1 MVREM
6 IWNRFGFL
14 WVVFIA
20 SVSPLIGQDDTSFSL
35 LNEPNSPEGEAVQ
48 NAFKTSKVVNLQSI
62 EMIDAGV
69 FDFKM
74 SHRFGAVNSGAVNA
88 FGLDVATIRLG
99 GEYGVNQRMMVG
111 LGRYNVKS
119 EKGVD
124 AYVKYKL
131 MSQTT
136 DNKNPLSVLLLGAV
150 DYKNTRYLFDN
161 ARILGPVETANAKD
175 PSRYWQL
182 SMPQR
187 MAYVGQIIIGRKQND
202 KFSWQISPT
211 IVYYGT
217 ATTLSQAK
225 KDHWV
230 GFDSSTAIK
239 TGEQGG
245 SAMMVNSGVS
255 QLQMALGLGMRYKI
269 TTRTSLNVE
278 YIPVLTGRGDFRNS
292 FSIGFDI
299 ETGGHVFQ
307 IDFTNSIG
315 LNESLFISRNT
326 TQWNTAGVR
335 LGFNLH
341 RVFTVVDP
349 SHFSK

>member
-6 IWNRFGFL
+6 IWNRIGLLFVL
-14 WVVFIA
+14 LIA
-20 SVSPLIGQDDTSFSL
+20 SISNVSGQDETSFSL
-35 LNEPNSPEGEAVQ
+35 LDEPVALKGEEVQ
-48 NAFKTSKVVNLQSI
+48 NAFKTTKVANLQSI

-99 GEYGVNQRMMVG
+99 GEYGVNQKLMVG

-131 MSQTT
+131 ISQTS
-136 DNKNPLSVLLLGAV
+136 DNKNPFSVLFLGAI

-161 ARILGPVETANAKD
+161 ARTLGAGETVDHRD
-175 PSRYWQL
+175 PSRYWRL
-182 SMPQR
+182 SMQQR
-187 MAYVGQIIIGRKQND
+187 MAYVGQVVIGRKQNE
-202 KFSWQISPT
+202 KFSWQVSPT
-211 IVYYGT
+211 VVYYGT
-217 ATTLSQAK
+217 ATTLAQAK
-225 KDHWV
+225 SDHWV

-239 TGEQGG
+239 TGELGG

-255 QLQMALGLGMRYKI
+255 QLQVSLGLGMRYKI

-307 IDFTNSIG
+307 VDFTNSIG

-341 RVFTVVDP
+341 RVFTLVDP

>member
-1 MVREM
+1 MVSRNCL
-6 IWNRFGFL
+6 NRLGVFL
-14 WVVFIA
+14 GILLT
-20 SVSPLIGQDDTSFSL
+20 SISTVSGQEDTSFSL
-35 LNEPNSPEGEAVQ
+35 LDEPAVPQGEEVQ
-48 NAFKTSKVVNLQSI
+48 NAFKTTKVVNLQSL

-74 SHRFGAVNSGAVNA
+74 SHRFGAVNLGAVNA

-99 GEYGVNQRMMVG
+99 GEYGVNQRMMMG

-124 AYVKYKL
+124 AYVKYKWV
-131 MSQTT
+131 SQTT
-136 DNKNPLSVLLLGAV
+136 DNKNPLSILLFGAV
-150 DYKNTRYLFDN
+150 DYKNTRYQFNN
-161 ARILGPVETANAKD
+161 ARPLAVGEAINPKD
-175 PSRYWQL
+175 PTRFWQL
-182 SMPQR
+182 SAPQR
-187 MAYVGQIIIGRKQND
+187 MAYVGQVIVGRKQND

-211 IVYYGT
+211 VVYYGT
-217 ATTLSQAK
+217 ATTLSQALSK
-225 KDHWV
+225 GWV
-230 GFDSSTAIK
+230 GFDSSTILK
-239 TGEQGG
+239 TGEEGG

-255 QLQMALGLGMRYKI
+255 QMQLALGMGMRYKI

-292 FSIGFDI
+292 FSVGFDV

-349 SHFSK
+349 SHFQ

>member
-1 MVREM
+1 MVRLN
-6 IWNRFGFL
+6 ICRRFGL
-14 WVVFIA
+14 LLAVLLT
-20 SVSPLIGQDDTSFSL
+20 SVSTLIAQDDTSFSL
-35 LNEPNSPEGEAVQ
+35 LDEPAVPQGEEVQ
-48 NAFKTSKVVNLQSI
+48 NAFKTTKVVNLQSI
-62 EMIDAGV
+62 ELIDAGV

-99 GEYGVNQRMMVG
+99 GEYGLNRRTMLG

-131 MSQTT
+131 ISQTT

-150 DYKNTRYLFDN
+150 DYKNTRYQFDN
-161 ARILGPVETANAKD
+161 ARTLAVGEAIDPKD
-175 PSRYWQL
+175 PTRFWQL

-187 MAYVGQIIIGRKQND
+187 MSYVGQVIVGRKQND
-202 KFSWQISPT
+202 KFSWQVSPT
-211 IVYYGT
+211 FVYYGT
-217 ATTLSQAK
+217 ATTLAQAK
-225 KDHWV
+225 SGKWV
-230 GFDSSTAIK
+230 GFDSTTSIK

-255 QLQMALGLGMRYKI
+255 QFQLALGLGMRYKI

-307 IDFTNSIG
+307 VDFTNSIG